1 MGQRAVRAEVFAERV
16 MPLASARMPMRF
28 SSLGAGRMV
37 RESDM
42 GNLDHLPDFLGRQL
56 AAPFHRKLGRT
67 DSMDIKCEEG
77 EIEGWEI
84 SHPESLNLGDV
95 AFKSVRKALERYLEF
110 LQQRR

>member
-67 DSMDIKCEEG
+67 SRQG
-77 EIEGWEI
+77 QVQG
-84 SHPESLNLGDV
+84 PERLHCS
-95 AFKSVRKALERYLEF
+95 AFAQEDG
-110 LQQRR
+110 LQPKNGLWGRWSETSG